1 MNKLTMRTL
10 IARRRQA
17 ALELERLQ
25 NSEAKL
31 RKANSILRDQLRD
44 LTATLKRL
52 KTSSRTKRP

>member
-10 IARRRQA
+10 IARRRHA